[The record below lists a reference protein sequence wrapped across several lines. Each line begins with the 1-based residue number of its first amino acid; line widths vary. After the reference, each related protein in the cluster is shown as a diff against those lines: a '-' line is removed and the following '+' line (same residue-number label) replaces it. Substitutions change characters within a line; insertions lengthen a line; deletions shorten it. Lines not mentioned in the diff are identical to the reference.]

1 MPSELITAAG
11 IDRLRLLDI
20 WPVRDPLELTL
31 AEQTGLATDAPVL
44 LLPVGLSARFSPD
57 HMQLRVRI
65 QPDAVHVDN
74 HRYTLTTEEQRLG
87 AEFWEGAATDRPAA
101 WHRLVTSVGTSPRA
115 VNRAMWIAR
124 TTDPSGP
131 GAPAAE
137 PDQRCMAMPD
147 RWLVIAWQGTT
158 VVAHKISEPVARDL
172 PVDAPRKDTPLHE
185 WLTSFEKAAAMGMA
199 VTLDFA
205 AATERLDLLL
215 AVGLRGGAS
224 PDDTA
229 AEVERLLGAHR
240 YTGGL
245 EFLAQGTPTNNTPQ
259 TRAAWRSEPDP
270 ETALARRARCI
281 GRDARIEPRGA
292 LGCVGCQPRRG
303 AAVALPG

>member
-1 MPSELITAAG
+1 M
-11 IDRLRLLDI
+11 
-20 WPVRDPLELTL
+20 
-31 AEQTGLATDAPVL
+31 L

-57 HMQLRVRI
+57 RMHLRVRI

-74 HRYTLTTEEQRLG
+74 HHYTLTPEEQRLG
-87 AEFWEGAATDRPAA
+87 AEFWQGAATDRPAA

-124 TTDPSGP
+124 TSDPQGP
-131 GAPAAE
+131 GAPVAE
-137 PDQRCMAMPD
+137 PDQRCMGMPD
-147 RWLVIAWQGTT
+147 RWLVIGWQGTT
-158 VVAHKISEPVARDL
+158 VVAHRISEPVARDL
-172 PVDAPRKDTPLHE
+172 PVDAPREDTPLHE

-205 AATERLDLLL
+205 TATERLDLLL
-215 AVGLRGGAS
+215 AVGLRRGTS

-229 AEVERLLGAHR
+229 AEVDRLLGAHR

-259 TRAAWRSEPDP
+259 TRRHGGRSPTPTPRWRASSIP
-270 ETALARRARCI
+270 
-281 GRDARIEPRGA
+281 
-292 LGCVGCQPRRG
+292 QP
-303 AAVALPG
+303 